1 MTDSEKK
8 NYLAKLL
15 AEDLN
20 GYLLRGVFILTLML
34 FSAIILHAGDRQ
46 MIGVFFGLCIIMLLD
61 ISGYGIKKP
70 KLWCDYQDL
79 GSANWTRIQTATLGA
94 KFSESGL
101 WVVAFLIILTGVAAL
116 LYAIP
121 PAPLISWSMIFGGI
135 LFVPY
140 ARKQVRKYKYALV
153 LPDSRPKTVEVAKQR
168 MIRFL
173 PKIVIFYLIAMV
185 LVAIFLSWIIVIAM
199 PILFYYYYMG
209 KKTIN
214 VVDTIADALA

>member
-34 FSAIILHAGDRQ
+34 FSAVILHTGDRQ
-46 MIGVFFGLCIIMLLD
+46 MIGVFVGLCIIMLID
-61 ISGYGIKKP
+61 ISQYGIKKP
-70 KLWCDYQDL
+70 KLWCDFQDL
-79 GSANWTRIQTATLGA
+79 GSANWTRVQAATLGP

-101 WVVAFLIILTGVAAL
+101 WVVSFLIVLTGVAWL

-121 PAPLISWSMIFGGI
+121 PMPLISWSMIFGGI
-135 LFVPY
+135 LLVPY
-140 ARKQVRKYKYALV
+140 ARNQVRKYKYGLV
-153 LPDSRPKTVEVAKQR
+153 LPDSRPKTIEVAKQR
-168 MIRFL
+168 MIKFL
-173 PKIVIFYLIAMV
+173 PKIVICYLVAMV
-185 LVAIFLSWIIVIAM
+185 LVAIFLSWIVVIAM

-214 VVDTIADALA
+214 VVDNIAEALA